1 MPNTRSAL
9 VLLASGVIA
18 SVSLTGCSISVSA
31 NDALDTSASASAA
44 ASPNASEA
52 AVISDEIF
60 SFCSLEARGSI
71 DFISLLG
78 ADAGSA
84 IKDGIDQ
91 SIAQQQLT
99 GADVDACIKGWTD
112 TLALNGL
119 TYDPATQTV
128 TGELTATSSNDAKLP
143 PGVMDLTG
151 DETGN
156 AG

>member
-1 MPNTRSAL
+1 MSTDLGMPQVRPAHGVGNIVEREPFPDVARRELSNTQLR
-9 VLLASGVIA
+9 
-18 SVSLTGCSISVSA
+18 A
-31 NDALDTSASASAA
+31 NLGRATSTIRAKRAHVVGELDDW
-44 ASPNASEA
+44 E
-52 AVISDEIF
+52 D
-60 SFCSLEARGSI
+60 LR
-71 DFISLLG
+71 
-78 ADAGSA
+78 DAGSA